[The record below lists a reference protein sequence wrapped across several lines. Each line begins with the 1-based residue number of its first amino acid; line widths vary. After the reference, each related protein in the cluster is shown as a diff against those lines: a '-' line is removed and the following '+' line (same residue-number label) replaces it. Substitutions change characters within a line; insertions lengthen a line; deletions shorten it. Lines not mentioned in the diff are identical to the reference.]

1 MRTPLI
7 LIVLV
12 AALLQGCAAVVATG
26 AATGAVAIYDRRTTG
41 IMLEDQ
47 NIELKTASRLR
58 SDPAISEQA
67 HINTTSFN
75 LTVLLTGEELAVAA
89 PSSMT
94 ARASDTLITSKVK
107 TGLLNID
114 LPEYSPER
122 VKVVTEAGAV
132 YLMGLV
138 TQPEANATI
147 EKARRVGGVQR
158 VVNVFEYV
166 D

>member
-67 HINTTSFN
+67 HINTVPRRSRVACRTSSGWSTSWRS
-75 LTVLLTGEELAVAA
+75 LHR
-89 PSSMT
+89 
-94 ARASDTLITSKVK
+94 AR
-107 TGLLNID
+107 
-114 LPEYSPER
+114 
-122 VKVVTEAGAV
+122 
-132 YLMGLV
+132 
-138 TQPEANATI
+138 
-147 EKARRVGGVQR
+147 
-158 VVNVFEYV
+158 
-166 D
+166 